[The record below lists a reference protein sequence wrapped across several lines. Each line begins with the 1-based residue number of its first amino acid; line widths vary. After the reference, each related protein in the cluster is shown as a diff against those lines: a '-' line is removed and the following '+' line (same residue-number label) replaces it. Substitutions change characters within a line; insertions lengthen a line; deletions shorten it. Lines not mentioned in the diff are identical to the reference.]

1 MKMFKRFAAALL
13 AGVMV
18 LAMLTA
24 CGGNGD
30 AVAKTDEQKMEDAY
44 LVIANGMF
52 GTDLQNN
59 ASLQTSAKNY
69 LDANLENDGTLK
81 EGKSFFAPLSTN
93 PDKDGNISFVM
104 IMVDNTGNPLGL
116 TSEELAQ
123 FDDSDAVNAAIAQT
137 RAQVKATM
145 IQSGAS
151 EAQADAV
158 LAAMKDAVKAIGVG
172 SLKKTDKVYT
182 AVAVSVAASVMGGGS
197 GNTAQ

>member
-104 IMVDNTGNPLGL
+104 IMVDNSGNPLGL

-182 AVAVSVAASVMGGGS
+182 AVAVSVAARVTGGGS

>member
-81 EGKSFFAPLSTN
+81 EGKSVFAPLSKN

-104 IMVDNTGNPLGL
+104 IMVDNSGNPLGL

-158 LAAMKDAVKAIGVG
+158 LAAR
-172 SLKKTDKVYT
+172 SEERR
-182 AVAVSVAASVMGGGS
+182 
-197 GNTAQ
+197 